1 MDVVSCAAASS
12 SVGWGCHE
20 TWISP
25 ILGLLVFYFLLI
37 FFFFQLESGFHWVPI
52 WGWDL
57 QTGFAL
63 HPGLEA
69 AEAEQLSCEPAC
81 VAVQSKK

>member
-1 MDVVSCAAASS
+1 MPRDLDFTHLGF
-12 SVGWGCHE
+12 VGFLF
-20 TWISP
+20 SP
-25 ILGLLVFYFLLI
+25 YF